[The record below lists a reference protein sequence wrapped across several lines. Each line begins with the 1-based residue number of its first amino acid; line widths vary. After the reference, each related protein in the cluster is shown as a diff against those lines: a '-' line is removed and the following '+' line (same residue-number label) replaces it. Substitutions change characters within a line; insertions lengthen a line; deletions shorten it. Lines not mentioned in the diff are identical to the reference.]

1 MDERAATP
9 TARDTRLRPCWLVSA
24 CRILSRASGFS
35 TLAAEVLRAWG
46 LLPGGELEQVAEE
59 LQETE
64 KIHQEAQE
72 LGDESLLE
80 EIQGDLA
87 RLQVVTPAEPGEC
100 GLPWQGMLLRNGSL
114 CRFTQNL
121 CEEVLAPEVC
131 ALCCGS

>member
-1 MDERAATP
+1 MSASAAVERANAD
-9 TARDTRLRPCWLVSA
+9 ARDQRMRALR
-24 CRILSRASGFS
+24 
-35 TLAAEVLRAWG
+35 
-46 LLPGGELEQVAEE
+46 GELEQVAEE

-100 GLPWQGMLLRNGSL
+100 SLPWQGMLLRNGAL